1 MNTAL
6 VLSPERLIRDHELRS
21 TGSTAVVLEPETRT
35 GLGFESKDPA
45 VTMAI
50 SDVGPY
56 RQWNPSAVACYLR
69 KANCN
74 GCFYQKFFEDKP
86 YGCHMASAVQYLLNQ
101 VGAPDKKRIQRL
113 V

>member
-6 VLSPERLIRDHELRS
+6 ALSPEPLLRDSELRS
-21 TGSTAVVLEPETRT
+21 MGNATLVIEPETRT
-35 GLGFESKDPA
+35 GLGQHTQEPA
-45 VTMAI
+45 SPI
-50 SDVGPY
+50 DLSDVGPY